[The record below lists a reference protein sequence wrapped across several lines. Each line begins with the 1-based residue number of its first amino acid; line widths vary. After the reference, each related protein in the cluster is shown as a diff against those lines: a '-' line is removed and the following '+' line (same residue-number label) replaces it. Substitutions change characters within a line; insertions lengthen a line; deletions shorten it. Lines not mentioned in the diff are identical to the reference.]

1 MSGNVLLPASL
12 PSLTL
17 SERLQ
22 LGLAAQHVLSWGC
35 GGRDGLGPG
44 VGWQSWSSQVRQE
57 LLAAPHVSH
66 ASLHFP
72 SAPPA
77 VGGPSRPPGSTV
89 TCPSAPCHL
98 LKISP
103 TRSGSFSVLMS
114 VYPKPLLSISPLH
127 ALCPRRVTLSHSR
140 VSQQPL
146 PPALPPAVSPPH
158 GSQRVPQNQKASVAP
173 RASQRVS
180 LLLSLVFK
188 ALCVGVHG

>member
-1 MSGNVLLPASL
+1 MSGNVLLPASP

-114 VYPKPLLSISPLH
+114 VYPML
-127 ALCPRRVTLSHSR
+127 TLTP
-140 VSQQPL
+140 PL
-146 PPALPPAVSPPH
+146 PKKVTEKNGVNWSAEWPSWASSPSVIVLGCMPGVVEEPSPAAESRLKLTSGFFAATLATFA
-158 GSQRVPQNQKASVAP
+158 GGGCSVDWE
-173 RASQRVS
+173 
-180 LLLSLVFK
+180 
-188 ALCVGVHG
+188 

>member
-1 MSGNVLLPASL
+1 MSGNVLLPASP

-114 VYPKPLLSISPLH
+114 VYPMLTLTPPSKESNRKKRCELECGVAQLGLLPQRYCFRVH
-127 ALCPRRVTLSHSR
+127 AWGCGGALPCSR
-140 VSQQPL
+140 VQT
-146 PPALPPAVSPPH
+146 
-158 GSQRVPQNQKASVAP
+158 
-173 RASQRVS
+173 
-180 LLLSLVFK
+180 
-188 ALCVGVHG
+188 